1 MKQYI
6 DISWP
11 ITNDASSYK
20 NRHVV
25 HIEPTKTF
33 TRDGARESRIALDS
47 HTGTHIDAPAHFLKD
62 GITVDQLCFDKL
74 IGPCRVLD
82 LTMVSE
88 KIMAK
93 DLNAH
98 EPCNGEILLLKT
110 TNSSHTP
117 IAPFDPNFV
126 YLSAEA
132 ADYLVSKKIK
142 TVGIDYLGIER
153 NQPEHQ
159 THRSLLSAGI
169 VIIEGLRLQHVAAGA
184 YELICLPLLLS
195 GLDASPARAVLEQE
209 KGL

>member
-11 ITNDASSYK
+11 ITHDASSYK
-20 NRHVV
+20 DRHVI
-25 HIEPTKTF
+25 HIEATKTF
-33 TRDGARESRIALDS
+33 TRDGARESLITLSS

-62 GITVDQLCFDKL
+62 GTTIDQLSLDKL

-82 LTMVSE
+82 LTIVAE
-88 KIMAK
+88 KIMAN
-93 DLNAH
+93 DLKAH
-98 EPCNGEILLLKT
+98 EPCEDEILLLKT
-110 TNSSHTP
+110 TNSSRTP
-117 IAPFDPNFV
+117 TAPFNPYFV

-132 ADYLVSKKIK
+132 ADYLVSKNIK

-184 YELICLPLLLS
+184 YNLICLPLLLP
-195 GLDASPARAVLEQE
+195 GLDAAPARAALW
-209 KGL
+209 